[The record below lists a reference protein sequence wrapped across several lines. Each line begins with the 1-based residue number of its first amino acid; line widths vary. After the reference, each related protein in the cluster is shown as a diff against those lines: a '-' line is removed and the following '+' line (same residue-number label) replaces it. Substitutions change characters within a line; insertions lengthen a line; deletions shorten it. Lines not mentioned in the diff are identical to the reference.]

1 MNRHVR
7 LYRVLLA
14 LYPPSFQREY
24 APDLVQAFTDLARDR
39 GLASTWA
46 RCSVDLAVT
55 IPRLHMEALVH
66 RYVPSS
72 ALAALVVLIVGLA
85 GFAGVAL
92 GGVAAVPLLLM
103 GAVLAA
109 SQRTALAQS
118 LVIRP
123 DQRHARLRMASILA
137 VVCATA
143 IGSWVYH
150 INRYDD
156 LGDTT
161 VLLHNLV
168 GLLSFVGAIG
178 FGLAGLFTRTP
189 VLEHGR
195 E

>member
-1 MNRHVR
+1 
-7 LYRVLLA
+7 
-14 LYPPSFQREY
+14 
-24 APDLVQAFTDLARDR
+24 
-39 GLASTWA
+39 
-46 RCSVDLAVT
+46 
-55 IPRLHMEALVH
+55 
-66 RYVPSS
+66 
-72 ALAALVVLIVGLA
+72 
-85 GFAGVAL
+85 
-92 GGVAAVPLLLM
+92 
-103 GAVLAA
+103 
-109 SQRTALAQS
+109 
-118 LVIRP
+118 
-123 DQRHARLRMASILA
+123 MASILA